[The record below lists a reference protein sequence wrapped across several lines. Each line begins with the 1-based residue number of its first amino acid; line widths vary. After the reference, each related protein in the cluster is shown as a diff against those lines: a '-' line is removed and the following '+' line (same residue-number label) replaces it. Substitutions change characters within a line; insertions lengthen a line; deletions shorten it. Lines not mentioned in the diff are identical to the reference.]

1 MVGSK
6 INKVWHPV
14 HSNAPDDKIKPIHG
28 CSSDSAGW
36 QKGNRDLDDVIFH
49 HPAVT
54 IISWGI
60 FLTTVLISDYLFIVI
75 FFNL

>member
-14 HSNAPDDKIKPIHG
+14 HSNAPDDKIKLIHG
-28 CSSDSAGW
+28 CSSDSAGR
-36 QKGNRDLDDVIFH
+36 QKYNQDLDDVIFR
-49 HPAVT
+49 HPLFT

-60 FLTTVLISDYLFIVI
+60 FFMTVLTSDCLFMVI
-75 FFNL
+75 F